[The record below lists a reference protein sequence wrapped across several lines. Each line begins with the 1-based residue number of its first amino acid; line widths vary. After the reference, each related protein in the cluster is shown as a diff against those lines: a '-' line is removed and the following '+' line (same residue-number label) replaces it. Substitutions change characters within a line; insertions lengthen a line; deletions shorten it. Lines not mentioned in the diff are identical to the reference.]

1 MNQNL
6 IAKQDFTT
14 NEMQLLQSEMSK
26 RETNSTLA
34 WVLWFFL
41 GTLGGHR
48 FLLGEKTTGA
58 IMLILT
64 LMGWATS
71 WLLIG
76 FLILPV
82 VWIWWI
88 VDAFNLS
95 KMIDKRNESV
105 ESEIVQQI
113 LHLRQISK
121 NDELASTKQ

>member
-58 IMLILT
+58 VMLILT

-82 VWIWWI
+82 VWIWWV